1 MEGESSAMGAETG
14 RHIIQTRSV
23 LEQMNDGGCP
33 YDHPTTVPDDAA
45 DDAINPVKVKQATG
59 DMGKSC

>member
-1 MEGESSAMGAETG
+1 
-14 RHIIQTRSV
+14 
-23 LEQMNDGGCP
+23 MNDGGCP

-45 DDAINPVKVKQATG
+45 DDAINPVKVKEATG